1 MSRELLKLRKRLRFR
16 IFWYVLPHLV
26 FAVKAWCPWTARE
39 NEVLERV
46 RKRAVEMMIGMQGM
60 TYKEK
65 LKELDRTSLKEKWHQ
80 RDMVRLVC

>member
-1 MSRELLKLRKRLRFR
+1 
-16 IFWYVLPHLV
+16 
-26 FAVKAWCPWTARE
+26 
-39 NEVLERV
+39 
-46 RKRAVEMMIGMQGM
+46 MMIGMQGM